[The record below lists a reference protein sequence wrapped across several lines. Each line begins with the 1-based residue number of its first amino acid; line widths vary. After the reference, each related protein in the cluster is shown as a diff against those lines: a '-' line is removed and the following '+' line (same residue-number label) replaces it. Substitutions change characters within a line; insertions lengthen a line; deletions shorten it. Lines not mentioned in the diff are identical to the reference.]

1 MLEPSTCFRRLL
13 NIIRDTHVLPPQEQD
28 GCCGALAEDGERIMV
43 NTTQQGGKRAG
54 EARDAVLTRAFGV
67 GAMDYRPPCGCGDG
81 ACLHPGLTSR
91 MLSLA
96 PTSVVAALVVGL
108 SLLAPAV
115 QAYEHGHQSFGKYYL
130 LRCR

>member
-1 MLEPSTCFRRLL
+1 
-13 NIIRDTHVLPPQEQD
+13 
-28 GCCGALAEDGERIMV
+28 MV
-43 NTTQQGGKRAG
+43 NKTQQGGKRAG

-67 GAMDYRPPCGCGDG
+67 GAMDCRPPCGCGGG

-96 PTSVVAALVVGL
+96 PTSVVAASVVGL

-115 QAYEHGHQSFGKYYL
+115 QAQVSTLVSNLGQADGAQRGGFSEILPSRSRPATTPGAIACAASQ
-130 LRCR
+130 

>member
-1 MLEPSTCFRRLL
+1 
-13 NIIRDTHVLPPQEQD
+13 
-28 GCCGALAEDGERIMV
+28 MV
-43 NTTQQGGKRAG
+43 NKTQQGGKRAG

-67 GAMDYRPPCGCGDG
+67 GAMDYRPPCGCGGG

-96 PTSVVAALVVGL
+96 PTSVVAASVVGL

-115 QAYEHGHQSFGKYYL
+115 QAQVSTLVSNLGQADGSTGRIFRDFAQSFTTGNHAG
-130 LRCR
+130 